1 MCVFHLMEV
10 MTVKIMIVDDEP
22 LILEELSYLCAN
34 IPDAKVCGAFCNPV
48 EALEYASGHLV
59 DFAFLD
65 IRMPGITGLELLEKL
80 HGIQSNL
87 QAAFVTAYDQYALDA
102 YRKDACDYILK
113 PFGQKEV
120 AHALEKARRA
130 LGAGGETL
138 IEFRTFGRFDLF
150 LNGCAV
156 DFCSRK
162 AKELL
167 ALLVAQK
174 GGMVNMELAI
184 EVLWEEV
191 PFDEKVKGKF
201 RKAVMHLRNTLKE
214 NGLLWML
221 RQERGRLCLVQRGVS
236 CDYFRLL
243 NGDTEAARQFQG
255 EFMAQYSWSE
265 LFLPMLERQAKA
277 LLQEGAGQ
285 KGNTSG
291 TNLSV

>member
-1 MCVFHLMEV
+1 M
-10 MTVKIMIVDDEP
+10 KIMIVDDEL

-34 IPDAKVCGAFCNPV
+34 LPDVQVCGAFCNPA
-48 EALEYASGHLV
+48 EALEYASCHLV

-80 HGIQSNL
+80 HGMQSNL

-120 AHALEKARRA
+120 AHAVEKARRA
-130 LGAGGETL
+130 MGTVEEKR

-156 DFCSRK
+156 DFCSK
-162 AKELL
+162 KSKELL
-167 ALLVAQK
+167 ALLVAHK
-174 GGMVNMELAI
+174 GGVVNMELAI
-184 EVLWEEV
+184 DVLWEEA

-221 RQERGRLCLVQRGVS
+221 QQERGRLCLVQRGGT

-243 NGDTEAARQFQG
+243 NGDIEAARKFQG

-265 LFLPMLERQAKA
+265 EFLPMLERQARA